1 MLNGLYSAAAGMIAQ
16 QTRIDALSNDIAN
29 VNTTGYKQVRTGF
42 RDLVYN
48 IEAGMRIGAGSA
60 VVDAGRVF
68 SQGGLQQSGDPLSV
82 ALDGPGFFQVKRGD
96 GSLALTRSGDFHS
109 DANGQLVTG
118 QGDRRVAAGHASRRD
133 EPRRCRRSRPT
144 GVVVGEADGRRPD
157 PGRSASPRP
166 RTCCRSAARSSCP
179 PTASGGARQMPTQ
192 SIRQGFLEA
201 SNVDLASAMVNVIDA
216 QRSFQM
222 DSKAIQTQDQLMQIA
237 NEIRRCDRPDRH
249 QPPPARRAQ
258 GRARRPA
265 ALRRRARLRAA
276 AHRSSSR
283 SRSPTPRRPPA
294 GRTTRTPAT
303 PTTSM
308 YKQMLPDAMSQG
320 VTAAGGLGL
329 ARRALRRSCRQR
341 AGES

>member
-16 QTRIDALSNDIAN
+16 QTRIDALSNDISN

-60 VVDAGRVF
+60 IVDAGRVF
-68 SQGGLQQSGDPLSV
+68 SQGGLQQSSDPLSV

-118 QGDRRVAAGHASRRD
+118 EGDRVWPAVILPAGTNLDDVSI
-133 EPRRCRRSRPT
+133 SST
-144 GVVVGEADGRRPD
+144 GAGAVKQTVVGQIQVMSVP
-157 PGRSASPRP
+157 SPSNLLP
-166 RTCCRSAARSSCP
+166 VGGSLFLPT
-179 PTASGGARQMPTQ
+179 TASGGARQMSTQ

-216 QRSFQM
+216 QRSYQM

-237 NEIRRCDRPDRH
+237 NEIRR
-249 QPPPARRAQ
+249 
-258 GRARRPA
+258 
-265 ALRRRARLRAA
+265 
-276 AHRSSSR
+276 
-283 SRSPTPRRPPA
+283 
-294 GRTTRTPAT
+294 
-303 PTTSM
+303 
-308 YKQMLPDAMSQG
+308 
-320 VTAAGGLGL
+320 
-329 ARRALRRSCRQR
+329 
-341 AGES
+341 